1 MTVTLSTSSPLK
13 HSATV
18 AIALMMFAAALPRS
32 ADAQTRPADSGER
45 QVPTTVHGHPDLQG
59 NWTNATLTPL
69 QRPAGWEPVLTW
81 DKVTEID
88 VRLETEDPSVV
99 IQDLRDGVYPSVDP
113 GPGGSSASSKSDE
126 ASSGGCGGA
135 GGSAPLW
142 PAALALLALGII
154 RRQ

>member
-32 ADAQTRPADSGER
+32 ADAQTRPADSGEW

-59 NWTNATLTPL
+59 SWTNATLTPL

-81 DKVTEID
+81 DKVTEI
-88 VRLETEDPSVV
+88 ETGQAEFVARTNK
-99 IQDLRDGVYPSVDP
+99 QDEKRSGLKLRFGYT
-113 GPGGSSASSKSDE
+113 K
-126 ASSGGCGGA
+126 
-135 GGSAPLW
+135 
-142 PAALALLALGII
+142 
-154 RRQ
+154 RTR

>member
-81 DKVTEID
+81 DKVTEI
-88 VRLETEDPSVV
+88 ETGQAELVARTNAASDP
-99 IQDLRDGVYPSVDP
+99 DRAPP
-113 GPGGSSASSKSDE
+113 P
-126 ASSGGCGGA
+126 A
-135 GGSAPLW
+135 GGTDPICIDSGTSCYNEVYRAPG
-142 PAALALLALGII
+142 A
-154 RRQ
+154 RSS

>member
-32 ADAQTRPADSGER
+32 ADAQTRPADSGEW

-69 QRPAGWEPVLTW
+69 QRPAAWEPVLTW
-81 DKVTEID
+81 DKVTEIETGQAEFQPQGQ
-88 VRLETEDPSVV
+88 VEIVQRPRRPRLEP
-99 IQDLRDGVYPSVDP
+99 IRDGIEGV
-113 GPGGSSASSKSDE
+113 
-126 ASSGGCGGA
+126 
-135 GGSAPLW
+135 
-142 PAALALLALGII
+142 
-154 RRQ
+154 